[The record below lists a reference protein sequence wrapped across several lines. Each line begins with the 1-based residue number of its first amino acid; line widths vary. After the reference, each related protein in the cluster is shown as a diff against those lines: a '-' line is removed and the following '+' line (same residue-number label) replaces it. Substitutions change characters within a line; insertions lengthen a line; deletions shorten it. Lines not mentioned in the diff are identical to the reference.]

1 MAKFYGNIGYCKLTE
16 TAPGVHTEEIT
27 VRPYYG
33 DFIRN
38 TRRLQGTEHLNDD
51 LTISSQLSIVSDPYA
66 RENYFAMRYAEFNGA
81 KWKITEVEVQY
92 PRLILTWGGLY
103 NGNET

>member
-33 DFIRN
+33 IHGDSRGRS
-38 TRRLQGTEHLNDD
+38 T
-51 LTISSQLSIVSDPYA
+51 
-66 RENYFAMRYAEFNGA
+66 
-81 KWKITEVEVQY
+81 
-92 PRLILTWGGLY
+92 
-103 NGNET
+103 